1 MFYISLI
8 PFIVLLI
15 YDFKKNTLYSYP
27 EIKNATNISTYSFK
41 HRLLELNKDD
51 GYYKKPLWIK
61 HIDNYYLYYYA
72 FNGYGIKWD
81 LNDKKADTDNIDIKQ
96 YYEVSDTKSPNSS
109 IYIVPITYNDYEN
122 IINIDNVGEV
132 FYEDNPINP
141 YDASSAVA
149 IVRKNFLN
157 NYFSNSSSSIS
168 FESLA
173 NVSIE
178 TGDLISVDTNLYGE
192 TGEQISKKALVV
204 CTEIQYNGSIKQKI
218 KAHGVNV

>member
-1 MFYISLI
+1 M
-8 PFIVLLI
+8 
-15 YDFKKNTLYSYP
+15 
-27 EIKNATNISTYSFK
+27 
-41 HRLLELNKDD
+41 
-51 GYYKKPLWIK
+51 
-61 HIDNYYLYYYA
+61 
-72 FNGYGIKWD
+72 
-81 LNDKKADTDNIDIKQ
+81 
-96 YYEVSDTKSPNSS
+96 
-109 IYIVPITYNDYEN
+109 
-122 IINIDNVGEV
+122 

-149 IVRKNFLN
+149 IVRKGFLN

-178 TGDLISVDTNLYGE
+178 TGDLISVDTNLYNE

-218 KAHGVNV
+218 KAHGVNI